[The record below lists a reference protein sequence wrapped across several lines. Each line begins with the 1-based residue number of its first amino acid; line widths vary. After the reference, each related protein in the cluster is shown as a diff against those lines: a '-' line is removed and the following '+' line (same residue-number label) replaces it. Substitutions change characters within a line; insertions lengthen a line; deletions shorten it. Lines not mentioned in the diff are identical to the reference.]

1 MWRKKVVFKDKN
13 SDLCC
18 DDKKEKKKKIF
29 LMKKI
34 FLRRE
39 FHSQYEFMQS

>member
-18 DDKKEKKKKIF
+18 DDKKEKKKENIF
-29 LMKKI
+29 DEKDFFKKRVSLTI
-34 FLRRE
+34 
-39 FHSQYEFMQS
+39 